1 MGVLDSSYIKA
12 LGVKSAGLRKIFL
25 VFQDTLR
32 IRVTTLNS
40 FNNVCAPL
48 SSVPENI
55 QHEISSP
62 SQMSP
67 LSSKRWL
74 NLGDLNKKNPRIHFC
89 FSPGY
94 LMFLPI
100 SRLSTGLATEV
111 PEKLRIKI
119 QENPIRSL
127 QTNYYL
133 QGKGFSPV
141 WRLLRWA
148 CSRELSTNPFSQK
161 SHLYFL
167 SLSSVC
173 DTFMCLQRLVKVPP
187 Q

>member
-1 MGVLDSSYIKA
+1 MQTLSFFPSW
-12 LGVKSAGLRKIFL
+12 LKSQSKWSNHS
-25 VFQDTLR
+25 R

-55 QHEISSP
+55 EHKISSP

-74 NLGDLNKKNPRIHFC
+74 NLWDLDNNKKSMNT
-89 FSPGY
+89 
-94 LMFLPI
+94 FLPLTWL
-100 SRLSTGLATEV
+100 SRVSSYFLPRHRLGHRGTWKV
-111 PEKLRIKI
+111 EKKI
-119 QENPIRSL
+119 QENAIRLL
-127 QTNYYL
+127 QINYYL